1 MDLNHYKHI
10 HDKLKAFIKRYY
22 TNEIIKGVILFLSF
36 GLLYLFFTLIVEYFL
51 WLEPLSRTLLFWLFV
66 LIEFILLMRFILI
79 PIFKLIGIRKGIS
92 DTEASKIIGKHFKEV
107 DDKLLNIIQ
116 LNSKGSQ
123 NELLT
128 ASIEQKSSELRP
140 ISFKKAVVFKDNAV
154 YLKYLLIPLL
164 IWFLIWITGNNSVF
178 TQSLNRVVHHQTA
191 FEAPAPFYFEVIN
204 DQLETVEDESFK
216 LTFRTVG
223 EVTPENVRIVYGGN
237 SYYAV
242 PGNDGLLTYT
252 FDFPERDIEFYMEG
266 NAVSSK
272 PYLLRVISAPKI
284 TDFSMELTYPPYL
297 NRPSDTINNTGNAI
311 VPIGTE
317 ITWLVGSQ
325 NTKTLDFAITGA
337 KGEEKVEKMK
347 GEDNGRFVFNKKVLK
362 NTAYEIRSS
371 NEYLKEFESLT
382 YQLEVVKDEFPKIFV
397 QSDIDS
403 VSRGPVQFLGQ
414 LTDDYGISRLQ
425 IVAKDIESG
434 QQSIGRINTDNSD
447 FEEFFYIFPEGILL
461 EEGRMYELYF
471 EVFDN
476 DAIKGPKKTVS
487 KTFRYRNKT
496 LQEEED
502 EILKEQ
508 KQGIEEA
515 EKAKETGE
523 ELEKSLEE
531 FSKKLKNKEETD
543 WNDKKQLEDFI
554 ERQKRYQEMMDK
566 NAEMMKENLDDM
578 DMEDQPDLK
587 DKKDE
592 LKKRW
597 EEMADYKEKEELIKE
612 LEELAEKLQKED
624 LIEKI
629 DKLKEQSKQEK
640 RTLERILELTKQ
652 FYVEKKSAQIMEK
665 LEELSEEQLD
675 LSTEEINSKE
685 EQKKLTTKFDSLQQD
700 FDELREQN
708 DQLKK
713 PMDIF
718 DSKPDE
724 KLIEMDMKNAEE
736 SLEKSEQMEDE
747 QQNDSKSKA
756 KEQQRR
762 ASERMKELSKKMESG
777 LMEMEMQGVEENI
790 EDLQQILKNL
800 LRFSLEQE
808 DLMLAFDQVSAKNAD
823 FPKKLKE
830 QIKLKEHFE
839 HIDDSLYTLSLRM
852 VKLSSKIQ
860 EDIGSAHYNLD
871 KSLENIAENRIQQ
884 GMSNQQYT
892 MTAANNLADL
902 LSDMLENLQN
912 QKPGSGKGKGKEGEL
927 SLPDVIKKQQGMMKK
942 MKEGM
947 DAQKGKGKK
956 GKEAMSGEQ
965 FQMYQEQKMLKD
977 QLREMLDRQGGG
989 GQKGKAVLNQMEELE
1004 KILLEKGITKE
1015 SLDRMQK
1022 LEHELLEMENA
1033 ALERNKDT
1041 KRKAKTNR
1049 YEQQVREI
1057 DALKQSKESGNE
1069 DEILRRKRL
1078 ELSPDYKKRVKE
1090 YFEQDKS

>member
-1 MDLNHYKHI
+1 MNHYKHI
-10 HDKLKAFIKRYY
+10 YDKLQAFIKRYY
-22 TNEIIKGVILFLSF
+22 TNEIIKGAIFFLFF

-51 WLEPLSRTLLFWLFV
+51 WLEPFSRTVLFWLFV
-66 LIEFILLMRFILI
+66 FIEFILLFRFILI
-79 PIFKLIGIRKGIS
+79 PIFKLIGFRKGIS
-92 DTEASKIIGKHFKEV
+92 ATEASKIIGKHFKEV
-107 DDKLLNIIQ
+107 EDKLLNIIQ
-116 LNSKGSQ
+116 LESIESK
-123 NELLT
+123 NELLV
-128 ASIEQKSSELRP
+128 ASIEQKSKELTP
-140 ISFKKAVVFKDNAV
+140 ISFKKAVVFKKNAV
-154 YLKYLLIPLL
+154 YLKYLVIPLF
-164 IWFLIWITGNNSVF
+164 IWFLVWITGNNSVF

-191 FEAPAPFYFEVIN
+191 FEAPAPFYFEVVN

-216 LTFRTVG
+216 LLIRTVG
-223 EVTPENVRIVYGGN
+223 DLIPENVRIVYGGH
-237 SYYAV
+237 SYYAI
-242 PGNDGLLTYT
+242 PGEDGVLSYV
-252 FDFPERDIEFYMEG
+252 FEFPAKDIEFYMEG
-266 NAVSSK
+266 NSVSSK
-272 PYLLRVISAPKI
+272 PYLLRVLSAPKI
-284 TDFSMELTYPPYL
+284 TDFSMELKYPAYL
-297 NRPSDTINNTGNAI
+297 NKQPDTINNTGNAI
-311 VPIGTE
+311 IPIGTE
-317 ITWLVGSQ
+317 VTWFVGSQ
-325 NTKTLDFAITGA
+325 NTEILDFTI
-337 KGEEKVEKMK
+337 KSDKDDQKVEKMTS
-347 GEDNGRFVFNKKVLK
+347 ESNGRFLLTKKILK
-362 NTAYEIRSS
+362 NTSYDIRSS
-371 NEYLKEFESLT
+371 NEYLKEFETLS
-382 YQLEVVKDEFPKIFV
+382 YQLEVVADEYPKIFV

-425 IVAKDIESG
+425 IVAKDIENG
-434 QQSIGRINTDNSD
+434 QQSIGRINIDYSD
-447 FEEFFYIFPEGILL
+447 FEEFFYVFPEGILL
-461 EEGRMYELYF
+461 EEGRTYELYF

-487 KTFRYRNKT
+487 QTFRYRNKT
-496 LQEEED
+496 LQEEEE
-502 EILKEQ
+502 EILEEQ

-515 EKAKETGE
+515 EKSKESGE

-531 FSKKLKNKEETD
+531 FSKKLKNKEEAD
-543 WNDKKQLEDFI
+543 WNDKKQLDEFL

-578 DMEDQPDLK
+578 DMEDQPDLE

-624 LIEKI
+624 LLEKI
-629 DKLKEQSKQEK
+629 DKLKEQSKQET

-652 FYVEKKSAQIMEK
+652 FYVEKKSAQIMQK

-675 LSTEEINSKE
+675 LSTEEINSEE
-685 EQKKLTTKFDSLQQD
+685 EQKKLNTKFDSLKQD
-700 FDELREQN
+700 FNELREQN
-708 DQLKK
+708 DELKD

-718 DSKPDE
+718 DSQPDE
-724 KLIEMDMKNAEE
+724 KLIEMDMKDAEE
-736 SLEKSEQMEDE
+736 SLKNSEQSEGKEEKTNKD
-747 QQNDSKSKA
+747 KA

-762 ASERMKELSKKMESG
+762 ASERMKELSKKMEAG
-777 LMEMEMQGVEENI
+777 LMEMEMQGMEENI
-790 EDLQQILKNL
+790 KDLQQILKNL
-800 LRFSLEQE
+800 LLFSLDQE
-808 DLMLAFDQVSAKNAD
+808 ELMLSFDNVNSENAD

-839 HIDDSLYTLSLRM
+839 HIDDSLYSLSLRM

-902 LSDMLENLQN
+902 LSDMLQNLQN

-947 DAQKGKGKK
+947 DEQKGPGNK

-965 FQMYQEQKMLKD
+965 FQMYQEQKLLKD
-977 QLREMLDRQGGG
+977 QLREILDKEGGG

-1033 ALERNKDT
+1033 ALERNKDS
-1041 KRKAKTNR
+1041 KRKAETSR
-1049 YEQQVREI
+1049 YEEQFREI
-1057 DALKQSKESGNE
+1057 DALKHSKESGNE
-1069 DEILRRKRL
+1069 DEILKRKRL
-1078 ELSPDYKKRVKE
+1078 ELAPDYKKRVKE
-1090 YFEQDKS
+1090 YFEQDNN